1 MRNTFRLIL
10 TVSLL
15 ITIVAAGC
23 GGSASQPA
31 AGLNLAPESQLPAQL
46 RSAPANVQEAYR
58 FAIANQELL
67 SQIPC
72 FCGCGAVGHK
82 SNLSCYLVED
92 GEPGILQYDYH
103 ALG

>member
-1 MRNTFRLIL
+1 MLI
-10 TVSLL
+10 SLL
-15 ITIVAAGC
+15 AVGC
-23 GGSASQPA
+23 SNGSSAPQ
-31 AGLNLAPESQLPAQL
+31 LNLAPASQLPAEL

-72 FCGCGAVGHK
+72 FCGCVASGHT
-82 SNLSCYLVED
+82 SNLSCYITED
-92 GEPGILQYDYH
+92 GQPGGVLQFDNH

>member
-1 MRNTFRLIL
+1 MTRRLWTALAAVAAI
-10 TVSLL
+10 SLL
-15 ITIVAAGC
+15 IAGC
-23 GGSASQPA
+23 ASGSSVSQLNMAPA
-31 AGLNLAPESQLPAQL
+31 SQLPPEL

-72 FCGCGAVGHK
+72 FCGCVASGHT
-82 SNLSCYLVED
+82 SNLRCYIAED
-92 GEPGILQYDYH
+92 GQPGSVLQFDNH